1 MSTVLTSTRPAVV
14 DFAGIRI
21 GTVDEHGEVRD
32 FAGIHIG
39 AVRADDPTVAVDFAG
54 IRLGRVVPVEG

>member
-1 MSTVLTSTRPAVV
+1 VV
-14 DFAGIRI
+14 DFAGIRV